1 VKVAVLD
8 RTLSRFFVVFLIK
21 LSVGLKKMYV
31 KENLNPQNKNV
42 GDCVI
47 RAISKVLNQSWG
59 RTYIEL
65 AVYGYTMADLQSA
78 DSVWN
83 QYLSDKGF
91 TKALLPINCP
101 NCMTVREFADIY
113 SKGRFLLFVGEHVV
127 CVVDGCYYD
136 TWDSGD
142 RVVIYY
148 YKQ

>member
-1 VKVAVLD
+1 M
-8 RTLSRFFVVFLIK
+8 FI
-21 LSVGLKKMYV
+21 
-31 KENLNPQNKNV
+31 KENLNPHNKNV

-47 RAISKVLNQSWG
+47 RAISKLFNQSWG

-65 AVYGYTMADLQSA
+65 AVYGYAMADLQSA

-83 QYLSDKGF
+83 QYLVDKGF

-101 NCMTVREFADIY
+101 NCMTVREFAENY

-127 CVVDGCYYD
+127 CVVDGAYYD

>member
-1 VKVAVLD
+1 
-8 RTLSRFFVVFLIK
+8 
-21 LSVGLKKMYV
+21 MYV

-83 QYLSDKGF
+83 QYLLDKGF

>member
-1 VKVAVLD
+1 M
-8 RTLSRFFVVFLIK
+8 
-21 LSVGLKKMYV
+21 KKMYV
-31 KENLNPQNKNV
+31 KENLNPHNKNV

-83 QYLSDKGF
+83 QYLLDKGF
-91 TKALLPINCP
+91 KKALLPINCP
-101 NCMTVREFADIY
+101 NCITVREFADIY

-127 CVVDGCYYD
+127 PVVNGNYYD

-142 RVVIYY
+142 RIVIYFY
-148 YKQ
+148 EK